1 MKIFSSVENAARD
14 FLNIPESVTSPQR
27 YKVLRR
33 NITLLM
39 LLVTLIPLFLMA
51 FINYHQYRTA
61 VREEIESPLRVLV
74 NKTKHS
80 FELFLAGRL
89 SAISFVASG
98 FSFDYLSDEKNLNRI
113 FLVLK
118 QEFKGFID
126 LGLIDSE
133 GNQVSYV
140 GPYQLTGKNYAD
152 QGWFQQVRVNGTYIS
167 DVFLGHRKFPHV
179 VIAVQHLDGNGKGWI
194 VRATIDTARF
204 DDLIAAMQLDPK
216 SDAFLINQQGTLQT
230 NSKFYGKVFDTC
242 IECVPPMSSDA
253 DIIEKT
259 DPKGREVLIA
269 YAYFRDSDYI
279 LMLVKPKADVL
290 RTWYT
295 LKSELLWLL
304 IGGTIVIF
312 IVVYRLTKAMVDRM
326 EESENKRELAIREMQ
341 HSHKLSSIGRL
352 AAGVAHEINNPMA
365 VINEKAGLI
374 KDLIEMRPDF
384 PDKPKF
390 LGLVSAILQSVSR
403 CRTVT
408 HRLLGFAKR
417 MDTQIELLDVNE
429 VVREVLGFLEKEAL
443 HRNIELGLH
452 LATDLSR
459 IASDRGQLQQ
469 VFLNILNNA
478 FQAVPDSGK
487 VSIAS
492 FEKDI
497 DTVGVT
503 VQDNGHGMSEET
515 LKHIFEPFFTT
526 KKDHGTGLGLSITY
540 GLVKKLGGDIDVQS
554 KEGHGTRFTVY
565 LPKKQPN
572 GIG

>member
-1 MKIFSSVENAARD
+1 
-14 FLNIPESVTSPQR
+14 
-27 YKVLRR
+27 
-33 NITLLM
+33 
-39 LLVTLIPLFLMA
+39 
-51 FINYHQYRTA
+51 
-61 VREEIESPLRVLV
+61 
-74 NKTKHS
+74 
-80 FELFLAGRL
+80 
-89 SAISFVASG
+89 
-98 FSFDYLSDEKNLNRI
+98 
-113 FLVLK
+113 
-118 QEFKGFID
+118 
-126 LGLIDSE
+126 
-133 GNQVSYV
+133 
-140 GPYQLTGKNYAD
+140 
-152 QGWFQQVRVNGTYIS
+152 
-167 DVFLGHRKFPHV
+167 
-179 VIAVQHLDGNGKGWI
+179 
-194 VRATIDTARF
+194 
-204 DDLIAAMQLDPK
+204 MQLDPK